1 MSFLL
6 DTDICVFALRH
17 HKVVLERLAALGPD
31 DVAVA
36 SMTEAELLYGACKS
50 REPDRSR
57 ASVLAFLAP
66 IARLPF
72 DSNAALFHAEARF
85 ALRKRPVGERDLV
98 IASTALSNRLV
109 LVTHNARELS
119 RVPGIRVEDWAAGK
133 GA

>member
-1 MSFLL
+1 MPFLL

-17 HKVVLERLAALGPD
+17 HKVVLDRLAALGPD

-36 SMTEAELLYGACKS
+36 SMTEAELLFGACKS
-50 REPDRSR
+50 REPGRSR

-72 DSNAALFHAEARF
+72 DSNAARFHAEARF
-85 ALRKRPVGERDLV
+85 ALRERPVGERDLV
-98 IASTALSNRLV
+98 IASTALANRLV
-109 LVTHNARELS
+109 LATHNVRELS
-119 RVPGIRVEDWAAGK
+119 RVPGIEIDDWMSGK